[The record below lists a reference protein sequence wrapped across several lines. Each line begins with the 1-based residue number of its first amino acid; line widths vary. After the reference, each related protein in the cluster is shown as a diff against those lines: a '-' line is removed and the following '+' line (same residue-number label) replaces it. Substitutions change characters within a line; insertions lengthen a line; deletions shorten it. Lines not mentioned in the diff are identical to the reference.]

1 MQKSKEA
8 TMLKPEIIERNSNMN
23 LEEVENRIA
32 EIDVEVKGLAESVE
46 ENAADTIVEL
56 TEELED
62 LNARKAE
69 IEAEQRK
76 QANVKAIENG
86 EKSTKV
92 QERKDTK
99 MADKVY
105 NVASPEYRTAWLKN
119 IAVNERGEKMFGD
132 MTVEEREAFTFMT
145 SNTEALVPQDLQNR
159 IIDRVKAEA
168 PMLEDAVVTG
178 LKHGFAIPVRTSI
191 EQGDA
196 AVVAEN
202 AANDDEQDEFTLIE
216 MTGVDIKKHIVM
228 TRRMQFQSID
238 AFADWLVGDLSKRIM
253 VAKERVILAR
263 LDGSAPATGFSAN
276 SDVAIADENKLT
288 DKAYSEATIREAR
301 SLIDENGKVV
311 IYANNKT
318 IWMGLAGIQDLTGRP
333 MFQSAQDDAYA
344 GILYGARVKE
354 DSNLADDVAYFGVVG
369 SLKCNDFAPLEIFPA
384 IEPKTAN
391 RIFTGT
397 EIFDAGLENPKA
409 WVKVNFTQES

>member
-1 MQKSKEA
+1 
-8 TMLKPEIIERNSNMN
+8 MLKPEIIERNSNFT

-76 QANVKAIENG
+76 QENVKAVEEG
-86 EKSTKV
+86 SKSTKIN
-92 QERKDTK
+92 ERKETK

-105 NVASPEYRTAWLKN
+105 NYASPEYRSAWLKN
-119 IAVNERGEKMFGD
+119 IAVNDKGERMFGD
-132 MTVEEREAFTFMT
+132 MNQEERAAFTFMT
-145 SNTEALVPQDLQNR
+145 TNTTAVVPKDLQDR

-168 PMLEDAVVTG
+168 PMLEDAVVSG
-178 LKHGFAIPVRTSI
+178 LKHGFAIPVRTAI
-191 EQGDA
+191 AQGDA
-196 AVVAEN
+196 AVVGEA
-202 AANDDEQDEFTLIE
+202 AANDDEQDTFTLIE

-228 TRRMQFQSID
+228 TRRMEFQSID
-238 AFADWLVGDLSKRIM
+238 SFADWLVADLSKRIM

-263 LDGSAPATGFSAN
+263 LDGTAPATGVAVN
-276 SDVAIADENKLT
+276 AAVAIDTNNKLE
-288 DKAYSEATIREAR
+288 DQAYDEATIRYAR

-318 IWMGLAGIQDLTGRP
+318 IWNGLAGIQDKMGRP

-354 DSNLADDVAYFGVVG
+354 DCNLTDDVAYFGVVG

-409 WVKVNFTQES
+409 WVKVNFTQAES

>member
-1 MQKSKEA
+1 
-8 TMLKPEIIERNSNMN
+8 MLKPEIIERNSNMN
-23 LEEVENRIA
+23 LEEIENRIA

-46 ENAADTIVEL
+46 ENAADTITEL
-56 TEELED
+56 TEELAD

-76 QANVKAIENG
+76 QENVKAVEEG
-86 EKSTKV
+86 SKSTKIN
-92 QERKDTK
+92 ERKETK

-105 NVASPEYRTAWLKN
+105 NYASPEYRSAWLKN
-119 IAVNERGEKMFGD
+119 IAVNDKGERMFGD
-132 MTVEEREAFTFMT
+132 MNQEERAAFTFMT
-145 SNTEALVPQDLQNR
+145 TNTTAVVPKDLQDR

-168 PMLEDAVVTG
+168 PMLEDAVVSG
-178 LKHGFAIPVRTSI
+178 LKHGFAIPVRTAI
-191 EQGDA
+191 AQGDA
-196 AVVAEN
+196 AVVGEA
-202 AANDDEQDEFTLIE
+202 AANDDEQDTFTLIE

-228 TRRMQFQSID
+228 TRRMEFQSID
-238 AFADWLVGDLSKRIM
+238 SFADWLVADLSKRIM

-263 LDGSAPATGFSAN
+263 LDGTAPATGVAVN
-276 SDVAIADENKLT
+276 AAVAIDTNNKLE
-288 DKAYSEATIREAR
+288 DQAYDEATIRYAR

-318 IWMGLAGIQDLTGRP
+318 IWNGLAGIQDKMGRP

-354 DSNLADDVAYFGVVG
+354 DCNLTDDVAYFGVVG
-369 SLKCNDFAPLEIFPA
+369 SLKANDFAPLEVFPA

-397 EIFDAGLENPKA
+397 ELFDAGLENPLA
-409 WVKVNFTQES
+409 WVKVEFTVES

>member
-1 MQKSKEA
+1 
-8 TMLKPEIIERNSNMN
+8 MLKPEIIERNSNMT

-46 ENAADTIVEL
+46 ENAADTITEL
-56 TEELED
+56 TEELAD

-76 QANVKAIENG
+76 QENVKAVEEG
-86 EKSTKV
+86 SKSTKIN
-92 QERKDTK
+92 ERKETK

-105 NVASPEYRTAWLKN
+105 NYASPEYRSAWLKN
-119 IAVNERGEKMFGD
+119 IAVNDKGERMFGD
-132 MTVEEREAFTFMT
+132 MNQEERAAFTFMT
-145 SNTEALVPQDLQNR
+145 SNTTAVVPKDLQDR

-168 PMLEDAVVTG
+168 PMLEDAVVSG
-178 LKHGFAIPVRTSI
+178 LKHGFAIPVRTAI
-191 EQGDA
+191 AQGDA
-196 AVVAEN
+196 AVVGEA
-202 AANDDEQDEFTLIE
+202 AANDDEQDTFTLIE

-228 TRRMQFQSID
+228 TRRMEFQSID
-238 AFADWLVGDLSKRIM
+238 SFADWLVADLSKRIM

-263 LDGSAPATGFSAN
+263 LDGTAPATGVAVN
-276 SDVAIADENKLT
+276 AAVAIDTNNKLE
-288 DKAYSEATIREAR
+288 DQAYDEATIRYAR

-318 IWMGLAGIQDLTGRP
+318 IWNGLAGIQDKMGRP

-354 DSNLADDVAYFGVVG
+354 DCNLTDDVAYFGVVG
-369 SLKCNDFAPLEIFPA
+369 SLKANDFAPLEVFPA

-397 EIFDAGLENPKA
+397 ELFDAGLENPLA
-409 WVKVNFTQES
+409 WVKVEFTVES

>member
-1 MQKSKEA
+1 
-8 TMLKPEIIERNSNMN
+8 MLKPEIIERNSNMN

-46 ENAADTIVEL
+46 ESAAASITEL
-56 TEELED
+56 TEELAD

-105 NVASPEYRTAWLKN
+105 NYASPEYRNAWLKE
-119 IAVNERGEKMFGD
+119 IAVNEKGERMFGD

-145 SNTEALVPQDLQNR
+145 STATAVVPKDLQDR

-168 PMLEDAVVTG
+168 PMLEDATVTA
-178 LKHGFAIPVRTSI
+178 LKHGFAIPVRTAI
-191 EQGDA
+191 AQGDA

-202 AANDDEQDEFTLIE
+202 AANDDEKDTFDLIE
-216 MTGVDIKKHIVM
+216 MTGVDIKKHVVM
-228 TRRMQFQSID
+228 TRRMEFQSID
-238 AFADWLVGDLSKRIM
+238 SFADWLVGDLSKRIM
-253 VAKERVILAR
+253 VAKEKVIIAR
-263 LDGSAPATGFSAN
+263 LDGADPAGGSTYN
-276 SDVAIADENKLT
+276 TKVAIASGNKLT
-288 DKAYSEATIREAR
+288 GKPYTEATIREAR

-311 IYANNKT
+311 IYANNNT
-318 IWMGLAGIQDLTGRP
+318 IWMGLAGIQDQIGRP

-354 DSNLADDVAYFGVVG
+354 DANLDDDVAYFGVVG
-369 SLKCNDFAPLEIFPA
+369 SLKANDFAPLEIFPA
-384 IEPKTAN
+384 VEPKTAN

-409 WVKVNFTQES
+409 WVKVNFTQAES